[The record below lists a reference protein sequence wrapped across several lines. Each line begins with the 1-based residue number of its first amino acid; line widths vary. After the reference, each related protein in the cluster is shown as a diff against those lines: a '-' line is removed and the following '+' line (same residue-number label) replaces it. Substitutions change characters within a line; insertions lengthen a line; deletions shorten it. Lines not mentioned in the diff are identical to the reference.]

1 MSLLSVCLFVHLVVY
16 LYQYAAWVFILWVI
30 LMLCICYWSCCSFWP
45 VGILAGCLLCL
56 LTYFS
61 SFTPPFTSLF
71 SYPMILSKCILYF
84 HSPSPGFDQFPK
96 EPWFLLMENSI
107 QKPTLGALC
116 NHCYW
121 GTTPLVPLSGESYE
135 ICVRFC
141 LVLVL

>member
-1 MSLLSVCLFVHLVVY
+1 MGVYSLGYTNAVY
-16 LYQYAAWVFILWVI
+16 LLLKLLQFLASGNSCRLPSVSFDIFFIF
-30 LMLCICYWSCCSFWP
+30 Y
-45 VGILAGCLLCL
+45 
-56 LTYFS
+56 
-61 SFTPPFTSLF
+61 PPFYSLF
-71 SYPMILSKCILYF
+71 SHPMILSKCILYF